1 MGSDMI
7 NAVVIAVILMIV
19 LCLCRLNVVISL
31 FISALIGGL
40 ISGMSVEKVISVFG
54 KNITDGAEVALSYA
68 LLGGFAALIS
78 YSGITDYLVGKII
91 EGIHSENSRLSRI
104 KVKVIIILA
113 LLAMS
118 IMSQNLIPVHI
129 AFIPIVIPP
138 LISLFND
145 LKIDRRL
152 IGLVIGF
159 GLCWPY
165 VLLPYGFGQIFH
177 QIIQSGFQKAHHPIE
192 FSMIWKA
199 MLIPSMGYIV
209 GLILGFIVY
218 RKPRNYV
225 QRNVDERETVT
236 ELKPYVLIVTII
248 AILATFIVQTFTDS
262 MIFGALAGVL
272 VFFISRV
279 YKWYEIDEQFVDGIK
294 IMAYIGVV
302 ILTANGFAGVM
313 NATGDIDTLVKD
325 LTSITGDHK
334 LISIIVMYIIG
345 LIVTLGIGSSFATIP
360 IIASLFIPF
369 GASIGLDTMALIALI
384 GTASALGDSGS
395 PASDSTLGPTAGL
408 NIDGQHDHIRDTC
421 IPNFLFYNIP
431 LIIFGTIA
439 AMVL

>member
-1 MGSDMI
+1 MQFT
-7 NAVVIAVILMIV
+7 LK
-19 LCLCRLNVVISL
+19 ISRW
-31 FISALIGGL
+31 
-40 ISGMSVEKVISVFG
+40 
-54 KNITDGAEVALSYA
+54 
-68 LLGGFAALIS
+68 
-78 YSGITDYLVGKII
+78 
-91 EGIHSENSRLSRI
+91 SRV
-104 KVKVIIILA
+104 KVKVTIIIA

-138 LISLFND
+138 LLSLFND

-152 IGLVIGF
+152 IGLIIGF
-159 GLCWPY
+159 GLCFPY
-165 VLLPYGFGQIFH
+165 VLLPYGFGQIFQ
-177 QIIQSGFQKAHHPIE
+177 QIIQSGFAKANHPIE
-192 FSMIWKA
+192 FNMIWKA

-209 GLILGFIVY
+209 GLLIGLYVY
-218 RKPRNYV
+218 RKPREY
-225 QRNVDERETVT
+225 ETRKISDSDNVT
-236 ELKPYVLIVTII
+236 ELKPYILIVTIV
-248 AILATFIVQTFTDS
+248 AILATFLVQTFTDS

-272 VFFISRV
+272 VFFISRA
-279 YKWYEIDEQFVDGIK
+279 YNWYELDAKFVEGIK

-313 NATGDIDTLVKD
+313 NATGDIDELVKT
-325 LTSITGDHK
+325 LTSITGDNK
-334 LISIIVMYIIG
+334 LFSIIMMYVIG

-408 NIDGQHDHIRDTC
+408 NVDGQHDHIRDTC
-421 IPNFLFYNIP
+421 VPNFLFYNIP
-431 LIIFGTIA
+431 LMIFGTIA

>member
-1 MGSDMI
+1 MI

-31 FISALIGGL
+31 FISALVGGL
-40 ISGMSVEKVISVFG
+40 ISGMSIEKVINVFG
-54 KNITDGAEVALSYA
+54 KNIVDGAEVALSYA

-91 EGIHSENSRLSRI
+91 NAIHAENSRWSRV
-104 KVKVIIILA
+104 KVKVTIIIA

-138 LISLFND
+138 LLSLFND

-152 IGLVIGF
+152 IGLIIGF
-159 GLCWPY
+159 GLCFPY
-165 VLLPYGFGQIFH
+165 VLLPYGFGQIFQ
-177 QIIQSGFQKAHHPIE
+177 QIIQSGFAKANHPIE
-192 FSMIWKA
+192 FNMIWKA
-199 MLIPSMGYIV
+199 MLIHSMGYIV
-209 GLILGFIVY
+209 GLLIGLYVY
-218 RKPRNYV
+218 RKPREY
-225 QRNVDERETVT
+225 ETRKISDSDNVT
-236 ELKPYVLIVTII
+236 ELKPYILIVTIV
-248 AILATFIVQTFTDS
+248 AILATFLVQTFTDS

-272 VFFISRV
+272 VFFISRE
-279 YKWYEIDEQFVDGIK
+279 YNWYELDAKFVEGIK

-313 NATGDIDTLVKD
+313 NATGDIDELVKT
-325 LTSITGDHK
+325 LTSITGDNK
-334 LISIIVMYIIG
+334 LFSIIMMYVIG

-408 NIDGQHDHIRDTC
+408 NVDGQHDHIRDTC
-421 IPNFLFYNIP
+421 VPNFLFYNIP
-431 LIIFGTIA
+431 LMIFGTIA

>member
-1 MGSDMI
+1 MI

-31 FISALIGGL
+31 FISALVGGL
-40 ISGMSVEKVISVFG
+40 ISGMSIEKVINVFG
-54 KNITDGAEVALSYA
+54 KNIVDGAEVALSYA

-91 EGIHSENSRLSRI
+91 NAIHAENSRWSRV
-104 KVKVIIILA
+104 KVKVTIIIA

-129 AFIPIVIPP
+129 AFVPIVIPP
-138 LISLFND
+138 LLSLFND

-152 IGLVIGF
+152 IGLIIGF
-159 GLCWPY
+159 GLCFPY
-165 VLLPYGFGQIFH
+165 VLLPYGFGQIFQ
-177 QIIQSGFQKAHHPIE
+177 QIIQSGFAKANHPIE
-192 FSMIWKA
+192 FNMIWNA

-209 GLILGFIVY
+209 GLLIGLYVY
-218 RKPRNYV
+218 RKPREY
-225 QRNVDERETVT
+225 ETRKISDSDNVT
-236 ELKPYVLIVTII
+236 ELKPYILIVTIV
-248 AILATFIVQTFTDS
+248 AILATFLVQTFTDS

-272 VFFISRV
+272 VFFISRA
-279 YKWYEIDEQFVDGIK
+279 YNWYELDAKLVEGIK

-313 NATGDIDTLVKD
+313 NATGDIDELVKT
-325 LTSITGDHK
+325 LTSITGDNK
-334 LISIIVMYIIG
+334 LFSIIMMYVIG

-408 NIDGQHDHIRDTC
+408 NVDGQHDHIRDTC
-421 IPNFLFYNIP
+421 VPNFLFYNIP
-431 LIIFGTIA
+431 LMIFGTIA

>member
-1 MGSDMI
+1 MI

-31 FISALIGGL
+31 FISALVGGVV
-40 ISGMSVEKVISVFG
+40 SGMSIEKVINVFG
-54 KNITDGAEVALSYA
+54 KNIVDGAEVALSYA

-91 EGIHSENSRLSRI
+91 NAIHAENSRWSRV
-104 KVKVIIILA
+104 KVKVTIIIA

-118 IMSQNLIPVHI
+118 SMSQNLIPVHI

-138 LISLFND
+138 LLSLFND

-152 IGLVIGF
+152 FGLIIGF
-159 GLCWPY
+159 GLCFPY
-165 VLLPYGFGQIFH
+165 VLLPYGFGQIFQ
-177 QIIQSGFQKAHHPIE
+177 QIIQSGFAKENHPIE
-192 FSMIWKA
+192 FNMIWKA

-209 GLILGFIVY
+209 GLLIGLYVY
-218 RKPRNYV
+218 RKPREY
-225 QRNVDERETVT
+225 ETRKISDSDNVT
-236 ELKPYVLIVTII
+236 ELKPYILIVTIV
-248 AILATFIVQTFTDS
+248 AILATFLVQTFTDS

-272 VFFISRV
+272 VFFISRA
-279 YKWYEIDEQFVDGIK
+279 YNWYELDAKFVEGIK

-313 NATGDIDTLVKD
+313 NATGDIDELVKT
-325 LTSITGDHK
+325 LTSITGDNK
-334 LISIIVMYIIG
+334 LFSIIVMYVIG

-408 NIDGQHDHIRDTC
+408 NVDGQHDHIRDTC
-421 IPNFLFYNIP
+421 VPNFLFYNIP
-431 LIIFGTIA
+431 LMIFGTIA

>member
-1 MGSDMI
+1 MI

-31 FISALIGGL
+31 FISALVGGL
-40 ISGMSVEKVISVFG
+40 ISGMSIEKVINVFG
-54 KNITDGAEVALSYA
+54 KNIVDGAEVALSYA

-78 YSGITDYLVGKII
+78 YSAITDYLVGKII
-91 EGIHSENSRLSRI
+91 NAIHAENSRWSRV
-104 KVKVIIILA
+104 KVKVTIIIA

-138 LISLFND
+138 LLSLFND

-152 IGLVIGF
+152 IGLIIGF
-159 GLCWPY
+159 GLCFPY
-165 VLLPYGFGQIFH
+165 VLLPYGFGQIFQ
-177 QIIQSGFQKAHHPIE
+177 QIIQSGFAKANHPIE
-192 FSMIWKA
+192 FNMIWKA

-209 GLILGFIVY
+209 GLLIGLYVY
-218 RKPRNYV
+218 RKPREY
-225 QRNVDERETVT
+225 ETRKISDSDNVT
-236 ELKPYVLIVTII
+236 ELKPYILIVTIV
-248 AILATFIVQTFTDS
+248 AILATFLVQTFTDS

-272 VFFISRV
+272 VFFISRA
-279 YKWYEIDEQFVDGIK
+279 YNWYELDAKFVEGIK

-313 NATGDIDTLVKD
+313 NATGDIDELVKT
-325 LTSITGDHK
+325 LTSITGDNK
-334 LISIIVMYIIG
+334 LFSIIMMYVIG

-408 NIDGQHDHIRDTC
+408 NVDGQHDHIRDTC
-421 IPNFLFYNIP
+421 VPNFLFYNIP
-431 LIIFGTIA
+431 LMIFGTIA

>member
-1 MGSDMI
+1 MI

-31 FISALIGGL
+31 FISALVGGL
-40 ISGMSVEKVISVFG
+40 ISGMSIEKVINVFG
-54 KNITDGAEVALSYA
+54 KNIVDGAEVALSYA

-91 EGIHSENSRLSRI
+91 NAIHAENSRWSRV
-104 KVKVIIILA
+104 KVKVTIIIA

-138 LISLFND
+138 LLSLFND

-152 IGLVIGF
+152 IGLIIGF
-159 GLCWPY
+159 GLCFPY
-165 VLLPYGFGQIFH
+165 VLLPYGFGQIFQ
-177 QIIQSGFQKAHHPIE
+177 QIIQSGFAKANHPIE
-192 FSMIWKA
+192 FNMIWKA
-199 MLIPSMGYIV
+199 MRIPSMGYIV
-209 GLILGFIVY
+209 GLLIGLYVY
-218 RKPRNYV
+218 RKPREY
-225 QRNVDERETVT
+225 ETRKISDSDNVT
-236 ELKPYVLIVTII
+236 ELKPYILIVTIV
-248 AILATFIVQTFTDS
+248 AILATFLVQTFTDS

-272 VFFISRV
+272 VFFISRA
-279 YKWYEIDEQFVDGIK
+279 YNWYELDAKFVEGIK

-313 NATGDIDTLVKD
+313 NATGDIDELVKT
-325 LTSITGDHK
+325 LTSITGDNK
-334 LISIIVMYIIG
+334 LFSIIMMYVIG

-408 NIDGQHDHIRDTC
+408 NVDGQHDHIRDTC
-421 IPNFLFYNIP
+421 VPNFLFYNIP
-431 LIIFGTIA
+431 LMIFGTIA

>member
-1 MGSDMI
+1 MI

-31 FISALIGGL
+31 FISALVGGL
-40 ISGMSVEKVISVFG
+40 ISGMSIEKVINVFG
-54 KNITDGAEVALSYA
+54 KNIVDGAEVALSYA

-91 EGIHSENSRLSRI
+91 NAIHAENSRWSRV
-104 KVKVIIILA
+104 KVKVTIIIA

-138 LISLFND
+138 LLSLFND

-152 IGLVIGF
+152 IGLIIGF
-159 GLCWPY
+159 GLCFPY
-165 VLLPYGFGQIFH
+165 VLLPYGFGQIFQ
-177 QIIQSGFQKAHHPIE
+177 QIIQSGFAKANHPIE
-192 FSMIWKA
+192 FNMIWKA
-199 MLIPSMGYIV
+199 MLIPAMGYIV
-209 GLILGFIVY
+209 GLLIGLYVY
-218 RKPRNYV
+218 RKPREY
-225 QRNVDERETVT
+225 ETRKISDSDNVT
-236 ELKPYVLIVTII
+236 ELKPYILIVTIV
-248 AILATFIVQTFTDS
+248 AILATFLVQTYTDS

-272 VFFISRV
+272 VFFISRA
-279 YKWYEIDEQFVDGIK
+279 YNWYELDAKFVEGIK

-313 NATGDIDTLVKD
+313 NATGDIDELVKT
-325 LTSITGDHK
+325 LTSITGDNK
-334 LISIIVMYIIG
+334 LFSIIMMYVIG

-408 NIDGQHDHIRDTC
+408 NVDGQHDHIRDTC
-421 IPNFLFYNIP
+421 VPNFLFYNIP
-431 LIIFGTIA
+431 LMIFGTIA

>member
-1 MGSDMI
+1 MI

-31 FISALIGGL
+31 FISALVGGL
-40 ISGMSVEKVISVFG
+40 ISGMSIEKVINVFG
-54 KNITDGAEVALSYA
+54 KNIVDGAEVALSYA

-91 EGIHSENSRLSRI
+91 NAIHAENSRWSRV
-104 KVKVIIILA
+104 KVKVTIIIA

-138 LISLFND
+138 LLSLFND

-152 IGLVIGF
+152 IGLIIGF
-159 GLCWPY
+159 GLCFPY
-165 VLLPYGFGQIFH
+165 VLLPYGFGQIFQ
-177 QIIQSGFQKAHHPIE
+177 QIIQSGFAKANHPIE
-192 FSMIWKA
+192 FNMIWKA

-209 GLILGFIVY
+209 GLLIGLYVY
-218 RKPRNYV
+218 RKPREY
-225 QRNVDERETVT
+225 ETRKISDSDNVT
-236 ELKPYVLIVTII
+236 ELKPYILIVTIV
-248 AILATFIVQTFTDS
+248 AILATFLVQTFTDS

-272 VFFISRV
+272 VFFISRA
-279 YKWYEIDEQFVDGIK
+279 YNWYELDAKFVEGIK

-313 NATGDIDTLVKD
+313 NATGDIDELVKT
-325 LTSITGDHK
+325 LTSITGDNK
-334 LISIIVMYIIG
+334 LFSIIMMYAIG

-369 GASIGLDTMALIALI
+369 GASIGLNTMALIALI

-408 NIDGQHDHIRDTC
+408 NVDGQHDHIRDTC
-421 IPNFLFYNIP
+421 VPNFLFYNIP
-431 LIIFGTIA
+431 LMIFGTIA

>member
-1 MGSDMI
+1 MI

-31 FISALIGGL
+31 FISALVGGL
-40 ISGMSVEKVISVFG
+40 ISGMSIEKVINVFR
-54 KNITDGAEVALSYA
+54 KNIVDGAEVALSYA

-91 EGIHSENSRLSRI
+91 NAIHAENSRWSRV
-104 KVKVIIILA
+104 KVKVTIIIA

-138 LISLFND
+138 LLSLFND

-152 IGLVIGF
+152 IGLIIGF
-159 GLCWPY
+159 GLCFPY
-165 VLLPYGFGQIFH
+165 VLLPYGFGQIFQ
-177 QIIQSGFQKAHHPIE
+177 QIIQSGFAKANHPIE
-192 FSMIWKA
+192 FNMIWKA

-209 GLILGFIVY
+209 GLLIGLYVY
-218 RKPRNYV
+218 RKPREY
-225 QRNVDERETVT
+225 ETRKISDSDNVT
-236 ELKPYVLIVTII
+236 ELKPYILIVTIV
-248 AILATFIVQTFTDS
+248 AILATFLVQTFTDS

-272 VFFISRV
+272 VFFISRA
-279 YKWYEIDEQFVDGIK
+279 YNWYELDAKFVEGIK

-313 NATGDIDTLVKD
+313 NATGDIDELVKT
-325 LTSITGDHK
+325 LTSITGDNK
-334 LISIIVMYIIG
+334 LFSIIMMYVIG

-408 NIDGQHDHIRDTC
+408 NVDGQHDHIRDTC
-421 IPNFLFYNIP
+421 VPNFLFYNIP
-431 LIIFGTIA
+431 LMIFGTIA

>member
-1 MGSDMI
+1 MI

-19 LCLCRLNVVISL
+19 ICLCRLNVVISL
-31 FISALIGGL
+31 FISALVGGL
-40 ISGMSVEKVISVFG
+40 ISGMSIEKVINVFG
-54 KNITDGAEVALSYA
+54 KNIVDGAEIALSYA

-91 EGIHSENSRLSRI
+91 NAIHAENSRWSRV
-104 KVKVIIILA
+104 KVKVTIIIA

-138 LISLFND
+138 LLSLFND

-152 IGLVIGF
+152 IGLIIGF
-159 GLCWPY
+159 GLCFPY
-165 VLLPYGFGQIFH
+165 VLLPYGFGQIFQ
-177 QIIQSGFQKAHHPIE
+177 QIIQSGFAKANHPIE
-192 FSMIWKA
+192 FNMIWKA

-209 GLILGFIVY
+209 GLLIGLYVY
-218 RKPRNYV
+218 RKPREYET
-225 QRNVDERETVT
+225 RKISDSDNVTK
-236 ELKPYVLIVTII
+236 LKPYILIVTTV
-248 AILATFIVQTFTDS
+248 AILATFLVQTFTDS

-272 VFFISRV
+272 VFFISRA
-279 YKWYEIDEQFVDGIK
+279 YNWYELDAKFVEGIK

-313 NATGDIDTLVKD
+313 NATGDIDELVKT
-325 LTSITGDHK
+325 LTSIIGDNK
-334 LISIIVMYIIG
+334 LFSIIMMYVIG

-408 NIDGQHDHIRDTC
+408 NVDGQHDHIRDTC
-421 IPNFLFYNIP
+421 VPNFLFYNIP
-431 LIIFGTIA
+431 LMIFGTIA

>member
-1 MGSDMI
+1 MI

-31 FISALIGGL
+31 FISALVGGL
-40 ISGMSVEKVISVFG
+40 ISGMSIEKVINVFG
-54 KNITDGAEVALSYA
+54 KNIVDGAEVALSYA

-91 EGIHSENSRLSRI
+91 NAIHAENSRWSRV
-104 KVKVIIILA
+104 KVKVTIIIA

-138 LISLFND
+138 LLSLFND

-152 IGLVIGF
+152 IGLIIGF
-159 GLCWPY
+159 GLCFPY
-165 VLLPYGFGQIFH
+165 VLLPYGFGQIFQ
-177 QIIQSGFQKAHHPIE
+177 QIIQSGFAKANHPIE
-192 FSMIWKA
+192 FNMIWKA

-209 GLILGFIVY
+209 GLLIGLYVY
-218 RKPRNYV
+218 RKPREY
-225 QRNVDERETVT
+225 ETRKISDSDNVT
-236 ELKPYVLIVTII
+236 ELKPYILIVTIV
-248 AILATFIVQTFTDS
+248 AILATFLVQTFTDS

-272 VFFISRV
+272 VFFISRA
-279 YKWYEIDEQFVDGIK
+279 YNWYELDAKFVEGIK

-313 NATGDIDTLVKD
+313 NATGDIDELVKT
-325 LTSITGDHK
+325 LTSITGDNK
-334 LISIIVMYIIG
+334 LFSIIMMYVIG

-369 GASIGLDTMALIALI
+369 GASIGLNTMALIALI

-408 NIDGQHDHIRDTC
+408 NVDAQHDHIRDTC
-421 IPNFLFYNIP
+421 VPNFLFYNIP
-431 LIIFGTIA
+431 LMIFGTIA

>member
-1 MGSDMI
+1 MI

-31 FISALIGGL
+31 FISALVGGVV
-40 ISGMSVEKVISVFG
+40 SGMSIEKVINVFG
-54 KNITDGAEVALSYA
+54 KNIVDGAEVALSYA

-91 EGIHSENSRLSRI
+91 NAIHAENSRWSRV
-104 KVKVIIILA
+104 KVKVTIIIA

-138 LISLFND
+138 LLSLFND

-152 IGLVIGF
+152 IGLIIGF
-159 GLCWPY
+159 GLCFPY
-165 VLLPYGFGQIFH
+165 VLLPYGFGQIFQ
-177 QIIQSGFQKAHHPIE
+177 QIIQSGFAKANHPIE
-192 FSMIWKA
+192 FNMIWKA

-209 GLILGFIVY
+209 GLLIGLYVY
-218 RKPRNYV
+218 RKPREY
-225 QRNVDERETVT
+225 ETRKISDSDNVT
-236 ELKPYVLIVTII
+236 ELKPYILIVTIV
-248 AILATFIVQTFTDS
+248 AILATFLVQTFTDS

-272 VFFISRV
+272 VFFISRA
-279 YKWYEIDEQFVDGIK
+279 YNWYELDAKFVEGIK

-313 NATGDIDTLVKD
+313 NATGDIDELVKI
-325 LTSITGDHK
+325 LTSITGDNK
-334 LISIIVMYIIG
+334 LFSIIVMYVIG

-408 NIDGQHDHIRDTC
+408 NVDGQHDHIRDTC
-421 IPNFLFYNIP
+421 VPNFLFYNIP
-431 LIIFGTIA
+431 LMIFGTIA